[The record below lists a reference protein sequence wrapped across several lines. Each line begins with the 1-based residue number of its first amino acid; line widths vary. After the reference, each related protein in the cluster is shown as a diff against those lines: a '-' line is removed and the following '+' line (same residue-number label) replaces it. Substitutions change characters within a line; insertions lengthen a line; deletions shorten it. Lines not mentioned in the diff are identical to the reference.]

1 MKNLFPL
8 QKPKLVSFFILF
20 FFMFVQNSQGQGN
33 AFIYG
38 DKLPDAP
45 ILAARGK
52 FKVGV
57 KTAHLIHHDQIDIL
71 NSSKDKDSIYDRPL
85 TIEIWYPALLAEGEN
100 EEVIYEDVMGNF
112 NSPDRPLIPF
122 TFKGRALRDAK
133 PDKTNGPY
141 PLIIVSHGYTGSRYI
156 MTYLTENLASKG
168 YVVVAIDHTDSTFR
182 DATGFN
188 STLLNRSL
196 DDLFILNE
204 IDRLSKESNHYLSGI
219 VNVEKTG
226 LIGYSMGGYGAIN
239 VAGGGYSPMATSFF
253 ASMSK
258 GNNALNKRKVGQKE
272 FIESFDKRIKAI
284 VALAPWGM
292 EQGVWNDEGL
302 AGIKI
307 PTFYVAGS
315 KDDISGYEK
324 GIKAIY
330 EGAINSERY
339 LLTYMNARH
348 NIAPNP
354 PPAEAS
360 EKGLHLDEY
369 LRYADS
375 VWDQRRINNIN
386 QHFITAF
393 LGVKLKDNSDYTQ
406 FIDSERLSKQDPWKG
421 FLPRTSVG
429 LELRYAKPKETER

>member
-1 MKNLFPL
+1 MP
-8 QKPKLVSFFILF
+8 VCATYRMSID
-20 FFMFVQNSQGQGN
+20 G
-33 AFIYG
+33 
-38 DKLPDAP
+38 
-45 ILAARGK
+45 R
-52 FKVGV
+52 
-57 KTAHLIHHDQIDIL
+57 LI
-71 NSSKDKDSIYDRPL
+71 
-85 TIEIWYPALLAEGEN
+85 W
-100 EEVIYEDVMGNF
+100 
-112 NSPDRPLIPF
+112 
-122 TFKGRALRDAK
+122 
-133 PDKTNGPY
+133 
-141 PLIIVSHGYTGSRYI
+141 
-156 MTYLTENLASKG
+156 
-168 YVVVAIDHTDSTFR
+168 
-182 DATGFN
+182 
-188 STLLNRSL
+188 
-196 DDLFILNE
+196 
-204 IDRLSKESNHYLSGI
+204 
-219 VNVEKTG
+219 
-226 LIGYSMGGYGAIN
+226 
-239 VAGGGYSPMATSFF
+239 
-253 ASMSK
+253 
-258 GNNALNKRKVGQKE
+258 
-272 FIESFDKRIKAI
+272 

-330 EGAINSERY
+330 EGVINSERY

-406 FIDSERLSKQDPWKG
+406 FIDSEGLSKQDPWKG